1 MSFLSLYIPIISEKI
16 SEQYII
22 TTFQDKNI
30 GKVMRIDFVK
40 NLKKNRRE
48 AFIHFSEWFDDKD
61 ECKKLKENILDNDTN
76 TKFYHTHDK
85 FWPILINKNAHK
97 KNVNP
102 DYQVL
107 NNNTVKT
114 VFASSLNIIKAEKK
128 SQNNNTKKC
137 KKE

>member
-22 TTFQDKNI
+22 TTFKDKNI

-61 ECKKLKENILDNDTN
+61 ECKKLKENILDNNTN

-97 KNVNP
+97 KNANP
-102 DYQVL
+102 DYEIL

-114 VFASSLNIIKAEKK
+114 VFANSLNIIKVEKK
-128 SQNNNTKKC
+128 KLTDTTKKH